1 MFNYRQRIERDLI
14 RWQELGWIAPPHGE
28 AIRRDLAQ
36 RPSRVD
42 LAGTL
47 AILAA
52 VLIGLGVMS
61 FVAANWPHI
70 SKLAK
75 LAIIAVGIIASYGLA
90 AALFA
95 RKLDP
100 LAHAAVL
107 LGTAVFGGG
116 IMLIS
121 QMYHLDGH
129 APDAIWLWGIGALIA
144 GLLIPS
150 KPALASAMVLFG
162 LWSSWELTTYG
173 GPQIHWM
180 FLPFWAA
187 TTAGF
192 IYTRWPPGLHIAA
205 LALSVWVVVM
215 GHQLTSF
222 GKEGGHWVVVL
233 IGLTIIADS
242 IFTPKLAPV
251 YPILDRLARPLLGYG
266 VAIAFAGMLALQ
278 FVAQPSTVVLIILAA
293 ATLLAL
299 VGAIGWAW
307 KQDNR
312 PALWIAY
319 TAFSIEIFA
328 LYIKKLGSL
337 MDTSAFFLTAG
348 LLVSGLAFAA
358 LRLHRA
364 SSAPSGQSGE
374 QSHG

>member
-1 MFNYRQRIERDLI
+1 MFNYRQRVERDLI
-14 RWQELGWIAPPHGE
+14 RWQDQGWITPPHGD
-28 AIRRDLAQ
+28 AIRQDLLQ

-47 AILAA
+47 AILGA

-61 FVAANWPHI
+61 FVAANWPHL

-75 LAIIAVGIIASYGLA
+75 LCIIAVSLIASYSMA
-90 AALFA
+90 ATLFA

-116 IMLIS
+116 IMLVS

-129 APDAIWLWGIGALIA
+129 APDTIWLWGFGALIA
-144 GLLIPS
+144 GFLVPS
-150 KPALASAMVLFG
+150 NPTLAAAMVLFG
-162 LWSSWELTTYG
+162 LWSSWELTTFG
-173 GPQIHWM
+173 SPQIHWA
-180 FLPFWAA
+180 FLPFWTL

-192 IYTRWPPGLHIAA
+192 VYTRWPPGLHLAA
-205 LALSVWVVVM
+205 LALTVWVIVL
-215 GHQLTSF
+215 GYQTTGF
-222 GKEGGHWVVVL
+222 GKDAGHVVVL
-233 IGLTIIADS
+233 LIGLALIADS
-242 IFTPKLAPV
+242 VFTPKLAPS
-251 YPILDRLARPLLGYG
+251 YTLLHRLSRPLFGYG
-266 VAIAFAGMLALQ
+266 LVIAFAAMLALQ
-278 FVAQPSTVVLIILAA
+278 FVAQPTTVILIVLAA
-293 ATLLAL
+293 ATLFAL
-299 VGAIGWAW
+299 VVAIGWAW
-307 KQDNR
+307 KVDNR

-348 LLVSGLAFAA
+348 LLVSGLAYVA

-364 SSAPSGQSGE
+364 SSAPGDQPG
-374 QSHG
+374 GTIP

>member
-1 MFNYRQRIERDLI
+1 MFNYRQRVERDLV
-14 RWQELGWIAPPHGE
+14 RWQGQGWITPLHGE
-28 AIRRDLAQ
+28 AIRQDLLQ

-47 AILAA
+47 AILGA

-61 FVAANWPHI
+61 FVAANWPHL

-75 LAIIAVGIIASYGLA
+75 LSIIAVGLIASYGVA

-95 RKLDP
+95 RRLDP

-129 APDAIWLWGIGALIA
+129 APDAVWLWGIGALIA

-150 KPALASAMVLFG
+150 NPALASAMVLFG
-162 LWSSWELTTYG
+162 LWSSWELATPG
-173 GPQIHWM
+173 GPQIHWA

-187 TTAGF
+187 TAMGF
-192 IYTRWPPGLHIAA
+192 VSTRWPPGFHLAA
-205 LALSVWVVVM
+205 LALSVWIVAL
-215 GHQLTSF
+215 GYQLTGF
-222 GKEGGHWVVVL
+222 GKDGGHWVVLV
-233 IGLTIIADS
+233 IGITIIADS
-242 IFTPKLAPV
+242 ILTPKFAPA
-251 YPILDRLARPLLGYG
+251 YPVLDRLARPLLGYG
-266 VAIAFAGMLALQ
+266 VAIAFAAMLALQ
-278 FVAQPSTVVLIILAA
+278 FVAHPSTVMLIVLAA
-293 ATLLAL
+293 ATLVAL
-299 VGAIGWAW
+299 VAAIGWAW

-348 LLVSGLAFAA
+348 LLVSGLAYAA

-364 SSAPSGQSGE
+364 SSSLPSQPGE
-374 QSHG
+374 PLP

>member
-1 MFNYRQRIERDLI
+1 MFNYRQRVERDLI
-14 RWQELGWIAPPHGE
+14 RWQQLGWISPPH
-28 AIRRDLAQ
+28 ADAVRQDLAQ

-42 LAGTL
+42 LGGTL

-52 VLIGLGVMS
+52 VLSGLGVLS
-61 FVAANWPHI
+61 CVAANWPHL

-75 LAIIAVGIIASYGLA
+75 LIIITVGLLGSYGVA
-90 AALFA
+90 AALFT

-100 LAHAAVL
+100 LAHAAIL
-107 LGTAVFGGG
+107 LGTAIFGGA

-129 APDAIWLWGIGALIA
+129 APDAIWLWGIGALVA
-144 GLLIPS
+144 GLFIPS
-150 KPALASAMVLFG
+150 NPTLAAAMVLFG
-162 LWSSWELTTYG
+162 LWSAWELTTFG
-173 GPQIHWM
+173 GPHIHWA

-192 IYTRWPPGLHIAA
+192 AYTRWPPGFHLAA
-205 LALSVWVVVM
+205 LALSIWIVVL
-215 GHQLTSF
+215 GYQLTSF
-222 GKEGGHWVVVL
+222 GKDGGHWLVLL
-233 IGLTIIADS
+233 IGLSIIADS
-242 IFTPKLAPV
+242 TLSPKLAPA
-251 YPILDRLARPLLGYG
+251 YPILDRLSRPLLGYG
-266 VAIAFAGMLALQ
+266 IVIAFAAMLALQ
-278 FVAQPSTVVLIILAA
+278 FVAQPSAVMLIVLAA

-328 LYIKKLGSL
+328 LYVKKLGSL
-337 MDTSAFFLTAG
+337 MDTSAFFLTTG
-348 LLVSGLAFAA
+348 VLVSGLAYAA

-364 SSAPSGQSGE
+364 STPPSGQPGE
-374 QSHG
+374 QLP